1 MQLSASLINSS
12 LDFRWQYNCSFIAL
26 ILIKSILKS
35 LNRYNISCGSF
46 DKNDS
51 IDEPDTDTDDDGGI
65 VACFIILLRMTS
77 KTSKNKKDTS
87 KIYIHP
93 CMYKYKYI
101 NIYMLLLR

>member
-1 MQLSASLINSS
+1 M
-12 LDFRWQYNCSFIAL
+12 
-26 ILIKSILKS
+26 KS

-77 KTSKNKKDTS
+77 KTSKNKKETIVS
-87 KIYIHP
+87 
-93 CMYKYKYI
+93 
-101 NIYMLLLR
+101 